1 MRKRIK
7 IAWLLLWIYI
17 PMLITVTL
25 HHHDEVQTD
34 YALTSCQDCAHHIR
48 HDGHFYALQNA
59 IHDCVL
65 CVLQNEVYLSP
76 ATVVLTATVVT
87 MLVIQVATCSKRK
100 SAIIDVRSTRA
111 PPYLCFFS

>member
-1 MRKRIK
+1 MHKRIK

-48 HDGHFYALQNA
+48 HDGHIYAFQNA
-59 IHDCVL
+59 IHDCAL
-65 CVLQNEVYLSP
+65 CLLQNEVYLSP
-76 ATVVLTATVVT
+76 AIIVLTAAVVT
-87 MLVIQVATCSKRK
+87 MFVIHTETCSKCK
-100 SAIIDVRSTRA
+100 SAMIDMRSTRA
-111 PPYLCFFS
+111 PPFLCL